1 MARRKGRL
9 RPHRRK
15 RNAPARSCRERRPA
29 ARTGAIKFV
38 ALTVSFFAL
47 AMPAP
52 ADPSMSTVES
62 VVDSLNGAFDGN
74 GKCSALDRSKT
85 VMCVVNTSPREAD
98 KFVRGIVFTVN
109 SMNVDMGGWKA
120 TVVTFDDYVVS
131 LPF

>member
-1 MARRKGRL
+1 MAQRKGRL
-9 RPHRRK
+9 RPHCRK

-29 ARTGAIKFV
+29 ARTGAMKFV

-47 AMPAP
+47 AMPSA

-62 VVDSLNGAFDGN
+62 VVDSLNAAFEGS
-74 GKCSALDRSKT
+74 GRCSALDRSKT
-85 VMCVVNTSPREAD
+85 VMCVVDTSPREAD

>member
-1 MARRKGRL
+1 MKF
-9 RPHRRK
+9 
-15 RNAPARSCRERRPA
+15 A
-29 ARTGAIKFV
+29 ALA
-38 ALTVSFFAL
+38 ASFFVFA
-47 AMPAP
+47 APAP

-62 VVDSLNGAFDGN
+62 VVDSLNAAFDGSGRCN
-74 GKCSALDRSKT
+74 ALDRSRT
-85 VMCVVNTSPREAD
+85 VMCVVNTGPREAD

>member
-9 RPHRRK
+9 RPRRRK
-15 RNAPARSCRERRPA
+15 RNASARSCRERKPVE
-29 ARTGAIKFV
+29 RTGAMKFV

-47 AMPAP
+47 ATPAA

-74 GKCSALDRSKT
+74 GRCSALDRSRT

-120 TVVTFDDYVVS
+120 AVVTFDDYVVS